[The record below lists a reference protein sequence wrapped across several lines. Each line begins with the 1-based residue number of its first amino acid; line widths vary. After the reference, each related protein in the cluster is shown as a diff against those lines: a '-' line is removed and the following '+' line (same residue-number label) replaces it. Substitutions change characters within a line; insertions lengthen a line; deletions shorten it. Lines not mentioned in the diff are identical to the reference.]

1 MRRSLPVKICSL
13 NKCDIIP
20 FFFISFVVFL
30 ALMIAN
36 NYNRLKCVEIL
47 EKKWQ
52 IDSI

>member
-1 MRRSLPVKICSL
+1 MRRSLPEKMCSL
-13 NKCDIIP
+13 NKSDIYLL
-20 FFFISFVVFL
+20 FISFVFL

-47 EKKWQ
+47 EKKWK